1 MKTRIL
7 AYFMQ
12 CMIRIVI
19 GRCNA
24 NVYVRHFSCARVRCF
39 KDYKKPSLK
48 EVSDHS
54 VFFVGTNDLD
64 SEHQPD
70 LIAES
75 MANVAAT
82 LKSEKHE
89 VTISNIMIRNSRF
102 ETKANKVNE
111 PLRKMCYERNF
122 FLIDNLKT
130 LKQKYLN

>member
-1 MKTRIL
+1 
-7 AYFMQ
+7 
-12 CMIRIVI
+12 
-19 GRCNA
+19 
-24 NVYVRHFSCARVRCF
+24 
-39 KDYKKPSLK
+39 
-48 EVSDHS
+48 
-54 VFFVGTNDLD
+54 
-64 SEHQPD
+64 
-70 LIAES
+70 